1 MISTLLII
9 LSTIILISYLLY
21 KKFYKKK
28 LHLLYEISLL
38 KIYVLIILL
47 SLFPQILEFL
57 EIQVGVIN
65 IVLTVAIIWIILLF
79 IVVFELYK
87 MIEFQRQEMTKLVRE
102 VAFLKFEIKSGNKID
117 SNSSVEKNLIDK
129 ENSNK
134 KHKK

>member
-9 LSTIILISYLLY
+9 LSTTILISYLLF

-38 KIYVLIILL
+38 KIYILIIIL
-47 SLFPQILEFL
+47 SLFPQVLEFF
-57 EIQVGVIN
+57 EIN
-65 IVLTVAIIWIILLF
+65 IGVVNIILTILIIWILLLF
-79 IVVFELYK
+79 IIVFELYK

-117 SNSSVEKNLIDK
+117 SNNSLDK
-129 ENSNK
+129 DNTIKKNK
-134 KHKK
+134 K